1 MTFLPRCLA
10 TCWLAASVVA
20 ASPAL
25 AQTSSRA
32 DSAGT
37 TEEAHKA
44 PLEFGVAGGALSYEG
59 GRQEQALGAVL
70 RWVTTPWLAFSTTP
84 TAVHVREP
92 SASAVGSFVATT
104 GAVDLPV
111 DATLS
116 HDFKAPWSPGV
127 ALALG
132 VSLPLGD
139 TATGFGAGKMGY
151 STSVGLGF
159 SPAERVW
166 VHLGAGRSLTDVAM
180 QSAFT
185 SGSGWG
191 DASAGVSLTE
201 RFSLSGGYSTDIGGV
216 DSTVGHS
223 TSVDGGL
230 ALVVKGPTTLN
241 INASHGVSGLAPRW
255 SLAIGLGTAFPYLNH
270 LGAGSPIDELRQTF
284 GGGSHGLGGSSGTGS
299 GNSGNAGGS
308 KGRGRKTL

>member
-1 MTFLPRCLA
+1 MTSFPRCLV
-10 TCWLAASVVA
+10 LLILA

-25 AQTSSRA
+25 AQTPSKG
-32 DSAGT
+32 DSAVT
-37 TEEAHKA
+37 SEEATHKA

-70 RWVTTPWLAFSTTP
+70 RWITTPWLSLSATP

-92 SASAVGSFVATT
+92 SALAVGSFERTS
-104 GAVDLPV
+104 GIVDLPV

-116 HDFKAPWSPGV
+116 HGFSAPWSPGV

-139 TATGFGAGKMGY
+139 TATGFGAGKTGY
-151 STSVGLGF
+151 SASVGLGF
-159 SPAERVW
+159 SPAERLW

-201 RFSLSGGYSTDIGGV
+201 RFSVSGGYSTDIGGV
-216 DSTVGHS
+216 DSAVGHS
-223 TSVDGGL
+223 TSIDGGL
-230 ALVVKGPTTLN
+230 SLLVKGPTTLN
-241 INASHGVSGLAPRW
+241 VNASHGMSGLAPRW

-270 LGAGSPIDELRQTF
+270 LGAGSPIDELRGTF
-284 GGGSHGLGGSSGTGS
+284 GGGTHGLGGGTGTGS
-299 GNSGNAGGS
+299 GNSGNAGGTRG
-308 KGRGRKTL
+308 KGRKAL

>member
-1 MTFLPRCLA
+1 MASLPRY
-10 TCWLAASVVA
+10 LAALILA

-25 AQTSSRA
+25 AQTSA
-32 DSAGT
+32 ATDSAPVDGT
-37 TEEAHKA
+37 PHTL

-59 GRQEQALGAVL
+59 GRQEQAVGAVL
-70 RWVTTPWLAFSTTP
+70 RWVTTPWLSFSATP

-92 SASAVGSFVATT
+92 SATLPGSFE
-104 GAVDLPV
+104 GASGVVDLPV

-116 HDFKAPWSPGV
+116 HDFKAPWNPGV

-132 VSLPLGD
+132 ISLPLGD
-139 TATGFGAGKMGY
+139 TASGFGAGSAGY
-151 STSVGLGF
+151 SASVGLGF

-201 RFSLSGGYSTDIGGV
+201 RLSVSGGYGTDIGGV
-216 DSTVGHS
+216 GSTVGHS
-223 TSVDGGL
+223 TSVNGGF
-230 ALVVKGPTTLN
+230 AVVVKGPTTLN
-241 INASHGVSGLAPRW
+241 VNASHGMSGLAPRW

-270 LGAGSPIDELRQTF
+270 LGAGSPIDQLRNTF
-284 GGGSHGLGGSSGTGS
+284 GGGTHGLGGTGT
-299 GNSGNAGGS
+299 GNSGGS
-308 KGRGRKTL
+308 GSGRGKSRKTL

>member
-1 MTFLPRCLA
+1 MTSFPRCLA
-10 TCWLAASVVA
+10 ALMIA

-25 AQTSSRA
+25 AQTSTRT
-32 DSAGT
+32 DSAGGEDT
-37 TEEAHKA
+37 PRVL
-44 PLEFGVAGGALSYEG
+44 PLEFGLAGGALSYEG
-59 GRQEQALGAVL
+59 GREEQAVGAVL
-70 RWVTTPWLAFSTTP
+70 RWVTTPWLSFSATP

-92 SASAVGSFVATT
+92 SASLPGSFE
-104 GAVDLPV
+104 GASGVVDLPI

-116 HDFKAPWSPGV
+116 HDFNAPWSPGV
-127 ALALG
+127 AVALG

-139 TATGFGAGKMGY
+139 TASGFGAGRAGY
-151 STSVGLGF
+151 SASMGLGF

-201 RFSLSGGYSTDIGGV
+201 RFSVSGGYGTDIGGV

-223 TSVDGGL
+223 TSVNGGF
-230 ALVVKGPTTLN
+230 AVVVKGPTTLN
-241 INASHGVSGLAPRW
+241 VNASHGMSGLAPRW

-270 LGAGSPIDELRQTF
+270 LGAGSPIDQLRNTF
-284 GGGSHGLGGSSGTGS
+284 GGGTHGLGGTGS
-299 GNSGNAGGS
+299 GNSGNAGS
-308 KGRGRKTL
+308 SSGRGKGRKTL

>member
-1 MTFLPRCLA
+1 MASFPRY
-10 TCWLAASVVA
+10 LAALMIA

-25 AQTSSRA
+25 AQTSTKAASEP
-32 DSAGT
+32 AGDT
-37 TEEAHKA
+37 PHPL

-59 GRQEQALGAVL
+59 GRREQAVGAVL
-70 RWVTTPWLAFSTTP
+70 RWVTTPWLSFSATP

-92 SASAVGSFVATT
+92 SAALPGSFEGTAGV
-104 GAVDLPV
+104 VDLPV

-116 HDFKAPWSPGV
+116 HDFNVLWNPGV
-127 ALALG
+127 ALGLG

-139 TATGFGAGKMGY
+139 TASGFGAGRAGY
-151 STSVGLGF
+151 SASVGLGF

-201 RFSLSGGYSTDIGGV
+201 RFSVSGGYGTDIGGV

-223 TSVDGGL
+223 TSVNGGF
-230 ALVVKGPTTLN
+230 AVVVKGPTTLN
-241 INASHGVSGLAPRW
+241 VNASHGMSGLAPRW

-270 LGAGSPIDELRQTF
+270 LGAGSPIDQLRETF
-284 GGGSHGLGGSSGTGS
+284 GGGTHGLGGTGS
-299 GNSGNAGGS
+299 GSGSSGGS
-308 KGRGRKTL
+308 GSGRGKGRKTL